1 MYETA
6 TIECPWCGSPT
17 EVTLD
22 CSAGSQ
28 TFVEDCM
35 VCCAPIV
42 VRLDCDLVTGA
53 LTGLSAVRENE

>member
-6 TIECPWCGSPT
+6 TIECPYCGSPT

-28 TFVEDCM
+28 TYVEDCM
-35 VCCAPIV
+35 VCCSPILL
-42 VRLDCDLVTGA
+42 RSDCDT
-53 LTGLSAVRENE
+53 LSGQPVGISAGRENE

>member
-6 TIECPWCGSPT
+6 TIHCPWCGRKT

-22 CSAGSQ
+22 CSAGGQ

-42 VRLDCDLVTGA
+42 VRLDCDPATGEPA
-53 LTGLSAVRENE
+53 ALSAVREND

>member
-6 TIECPWCGSPT
+6 IIDCPWCGSPT
-17 EVTLD
+17 EITLD
-22 CSAGSQ
+22 CSAGNQ

-42 VRLDCDLVTGA
+42 ASLDCNPVTGA
-53 LTGLSAVRENE
+53 FVGLSAVRENE